1 MPLTVLMD
9 LAELEDGCSWLL
21 CAVVPLSLSVVT
33 LPFLVLNLG
42 TAVVE
47 GRPWQELLIAII
59 RLLERAPLA
68 GFGKDKCGWGEVVDK
83 LFPRTSLLHSRF
95 GTLVPA

>member
-21 CAVVPLSLSVVT
+21 CAVALSLSVVT
-33 LPFLVLNLG
+33 LLFLVLNLG

>member
-21 CAVVPLSLSVVT
+21 YTAALSLSAA
-33 LPFLVLNLG
+33 FLFLALNLG
-42 TAVVE
+42 TAVE

-59 RLLERAPLA
+59 VLGSWSWSEPRLPVLEKRIV
-68 GFGKDKCGWGEVVDK
+68 GVD
-83 LFPRTSLLHSRF
+83 
-95 GTLVPA
+95 VW